1 MKISFKHSDNKL
13 NCQIFLDEAYIGDVC
28 LNVFKQRWYLEPDF
42 RVPNN
47 IALDIKN
54 KPYDSSY
61 KAGKKL
67 VRLYNSWGPVT
78 KVKDITFGV
87 DLDEILSFLKL
98 RR

>member
-67 VRLYNSWGPVT
+67 VRLYNSWGPAT
-78 KVKDITFGV
+78 RVKDITFGV